1 MSTRAASTTAAVPP
15 PPIPPSA
22 GGGAT
27 AEAGTG
33 TGATVA
39 AAAGAVAPSV
49 AAASGATASAS
60 PDVGGGDDGAAKSP
74 VRGVSPVAVLVI
86 GMAGTGK
93 TTLLHR
99 VHSDGAYYVA
109 HWPRHAARMSGLYAA
124 RMGVCSHVS
133 ARACCSVSCIVS
145 GCHRARRTCA
155 RTRVRAGLLCPRP
168 LCLSIAAAPRVQRT
182 GAGRPRTS

>member
-33 TGATVA
+33 TGATLA
-39 AAAGAVAPSV
+39 AAAGPVAPSV
-49 AAASGATASAS
+49 AAASGATVSAA

-124 RMGVCSHVS
+124 RTGVRLALHL
-133 ARACCSVSCIVS
+133 AC
-145 GCHRARRTCA
+145 
-155 RTRVRAGLLCPRP
+155 
-168 LCLSIAAAPRVQRT
+168 
-182 GAGRPRTS
+182 